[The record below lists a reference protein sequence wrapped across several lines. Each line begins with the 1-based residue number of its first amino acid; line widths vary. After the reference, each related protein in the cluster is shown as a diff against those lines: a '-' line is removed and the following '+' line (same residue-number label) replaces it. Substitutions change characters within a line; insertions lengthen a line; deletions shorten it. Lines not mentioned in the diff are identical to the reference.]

1 MSIVRIFR
9 ALLVLSLLIA
19 SSSHAELYKWTDD
32 KGQVHYSD
40 KQPDDEKVQT
50 LNPQTSLPS
59 GAEKEKSA
67 FEQQVEDM
75 NQRLAEQEK
84 QQQEAAK
91 KAEEEQKRKERCA
104 ALRNNMQVLVTKNR
118 VSKMVDGQRVIIPY
132 EERVEKMEKIR
143 KEIDTTCKDL

>member
-104 ALRNNMQVLVTKNR
+104 ALRNNMQVLVTQNR

>member
-104 ALRNNMQVLVTKNR
+104 ALRNNMQVLVTQNR

-143 KEIDTTCKDL
+143 KEIDTTCQDL

>member
-143 KEIDTTCKDL
+143 KEIDTTCQDL